1 MPATA
6 LAGLALLVI
15 GESHLSQSNYL
26 INPLHESLSAQGAKV
41 HAVGA
46 CGASA
51 GDWLKTI
58 AVPCSGD
65 RSSGAAVI
73 KGRDSMTTP
82 IKQLIA
88 TDKPDLVVII
98 IGDTMAS
105 YDKPAFPRA
114 WAWQGV
120 TSLVKEVGST
130 KTPCVWVGPPWGQP
144 GGKYQKNDQRVEM
157 MSGFLAGNVA
167 PCAYVDSLK
176 MAKPGQWTTLDGQH
190 FSLAGYKSWSDA
202 ITKALA
208 DLPVVQAL
216 KKS

>member
-26 INPLHESLSAQGAKV
+26 INPLHDSLSAQGAKV

-65 RSSGAAVI
+65 RSSGPAVI

-114 WAWQGV
+114 WAWQGCCWPVACGWPGV
-120 TSLVKEVGST
+120 TASYLR
-130 KTPCVWVGPPWGQP
+130 CW
-144 GGKYQKNDQRVEM
+144 R
-157 MSGFLAGNVA
+157 FI
-167 PCAYVDSLK
+167 CC
-176 MAKPGQWTTLDGQH
+176 
-190 FSLAGYKSWSDA
+190 
-202 ITKALA
+202 
-208 DLPVVQAL
+208 
-216 KKS
+216 

>member
-41 HAVGA
+41 HALGA

-65 RSSGAAVI
+65 RGSGAAVI

-82 IKQLIA
+82 IRQLIA

-120 TSLVKEVGST
+120 TSLVKEVAAT
-130 KTPCVWVGPPWGQP
+130 KTACVWVGPPWGQP
-144 GGKYQKNDQRVEM
+144 GGKYQKNDPRVEM
-157 MSGFLAGNVA
+157 MSAFLASNVA

-190 FSLAGYKSWSDA
+190 FTLAGYKSWSEA
-202 ITKALA
+202 ITKALI
-208 DLPVVQAL
+208 DLPAVQAL